1 MKKTWLSA
9 GTLLVFSG
17 VAGLIGL
24 ASAPLSSQE
33 RSQRPAAQAPSAPRY
48 DFTDRLIVK
57 LRDPQAGRAQVLGG
71 DRLSALNAAAGVAL
85 THFRPMSG
93 DAHVLKLPQRMTVAE
108 AQAIADRLS
117 ADPSVEYAEP
127 DRRMF
132 PMLAPNDTL
141 YSQQWHYHASATEL
155 GGANLPGAWDITTG
169 SASVVVAVV
178 DTGIRPHADLAGRT
192 VAGYDF
198 ITDVNIAND
207 GGGRDADP
215 SDPGDW
221 VTAAENTGPG
231 PFQGCGVSNSSWHG
245 THVAGTIGAA
255 SNNNSGVAGV
265 NWASM
270 IQPVRVLGKCGGFSS
285 DIIDGARWAAGL
297 AVAGVPANTTPA
309 KVLNLSLGGGGACS
323 AAWQN
328 AINAIVAQGA
338 VFVVAAGNSTAD
350 ASGFVPANCAGVIT
364 VAANDR
370 TGDLAS
376 YSNFSTTLI
385 EISAPG
391 GETGT
396 APAPTN
402 GVLST
407 LNSGTQGPVAD
418 NYVFYQGTSMATPHV
433 AGIASL
439 ILSVNPSLTPAQ
451 VLAAIQNTARVFP
464 PGSSCLV
471 FNDCGVGIIDA
482 AAAVASVGT
491 ADLGVVVTDSP
502 DPATVG
508 NNLTYSVTV
517 SNAGSGP
524 ASSSTLTNTVPG
536 GASFVSSTASQGSCT
551 GTSTVTCNLGTIN
564 SGANATATIVVR
576 PTATSA
582 GLTSTFTVSAA
593 TTDPNAANNSATAST
608 VVNNPVPAIASLS
621 PTSAA
626 PGGVGFDLT
635 VNGSN
640 FVSGSV
646 VQWNGAPRTLA
657 TPGSSTQLI
666 ATIPAGDIATAGTAN
681 VTVFNPGPGGGTSN
695 VLSFTIAVPPDSGG
709 GGGGGGCFIATAA
722 YGTPMAKEVATLRAF
737 RDQYLLASAAG
748 RKFVELYYTYSPPV
762 ADTLRRHDNLRALTR
777 AALTPFVALAR
788 MFVGPQTAD
797 GGERR

>member
-1 MKKTWLSA
+1 MKKTWLRTTAS
-9 GTLLVFSG
+9 LLAIVG
-17 VAGLIGL
+17 AMGL
-24 ASAPLSSQE
+24 ALAQQDSTPA
-33 RSQRPAAQAPSAPRY
+33 RSPRVAAQAPSAPRY

-57 LRDPQAGRAQVLGG
+57 LRDPQAARAQVVAA

-85 THFRPMSG
+85 TFFRPMSG

-108 AQAIADRLS
+108 AQAVADRLS

-132 PMLAPNDTL
+132 PMLAPNDTE
-141 YSQQWHYHASATEL
+141 YPNQWHYHASATEV
-155 GGANLPGAWDITTG
+155 GGANLPAAWDITTG
-169 SASVVVAVV
+169 SASIVVAVV

-221 VTAAENTGPG
+221 VTVAEDMGPG

-255 SNNNSGVAGV
+255 SNNSSGVAGI

-270 IQPVRVLGKCGGFSS
+270 IQPVRVLGKCGGFTS
-285 DIIDGARWAAGL
+285 DIIDGSRWAAGL
-297 AVAGVPANTTPA
+297 AVAGVAANTTPA

-328 AINAIVAQGA
+328 AIDAIVAAGS
-338 VFVVAAGNSTAD
+338 VFVVAAGNSAAN
-350 ASGFVPANCAGVIT
+350 ASGFVPANCVGVIT

-370 TGDLAS
+370 TGDLAF
-376 YSNFSTTLI
+376 YSNFSSTLV

-391 GETGT
+391 GETSPT
-396 APAPTN
+396 TTN

-418 NYVFYQGTSMATPHV
+418 NYVFYQGTSMAAPHV

-439 ILSVNPSLTPAQ
+439 LFSVNPSLTPAQ
-451 VLAAIQNTARVFP
+451 VLSAIQSTARVFP
-464 PGSSCLV
+464 PGSSCLT
-471 FNDCGVGIIDA
+471 FNDCGAGIIDA
-482 AAAVASVGT
+482 AAAVASVVQS
-491 ADLGVVVTDSP
+491 ANLGIAITDSP

-508 NNLTYSVTV
+508 NNLTYTITV
-517 SNAGSGP
+517 SNAGPTGAQSV
-524 ASSSTLTNTVPG
+524 TVTDVLPG
-536 GASFVSSTASQGSCT
+536 GVTFVSAAPSQGSCS
-551 GTSTVTCNLGTIN
+551 GTTTVTCTLGTIN
-564 SGANATATIVVR
+564 NAASATVTLIVR
-576 PTATSA
+576 PTATTA
-582 GLTSTFTVSAA
+582 TLTNSPSVSSSTP
-593 TTDPNAANNSATAST
+593 DPVPGNNSATAT
-608 VVNNPVPAIASLS
+608 TTVNNPVPAITSLS
-621 PTSAA
+621 PSTAA
-626 PGGVGFDLT
+626 PGGAAFTLT

-640 FVSGSV
+640 FVTGSQV
-646 VQWNGAPRTLA
+646 LWNGGDRTL
-657 TPGSSTQLI
+657 PGGSSTQLTASI
-666 ATIPAGDIATAGTAN
+666 TAADIMSAGTAA
-681 VTVFNPGPGGGTSN
+681 VTVSSPAPGGGTSN
-695 VLSFTIAVPPDSGG
+695 ALSFSIAVPPDSGG

-722 YGTPMAKEVATLRAF
+722 YGTPMAREVGYLRAF

-762 ADTLRRHDNLRALTR
+762 ADYLRRNDDLRAWTR